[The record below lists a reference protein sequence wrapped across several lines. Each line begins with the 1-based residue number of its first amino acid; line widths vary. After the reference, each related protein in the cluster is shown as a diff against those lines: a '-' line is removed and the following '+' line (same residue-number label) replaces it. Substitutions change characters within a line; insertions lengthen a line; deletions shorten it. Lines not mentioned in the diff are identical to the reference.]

1 MRARFRHL
9 RHDERGMS
17 FAFVGIGFFA
27 FLSATTLAIDVG
39 MFMAARN
46 QAQNSADAG
55 AMAGAIA
62 LAFNSF
68 TDRTPTGP
76 AVQAAMSGAK
86 ANVVIGEQVSI
97 DPPDVTFPNDPF
109 GQPTRVKVWVYRT
122 TARKNPVQTLMGK
135 LFGLNTVDIG
145 ATATAEAAPANAET
159 CVKPFTLPD
168 KWIEVDNPPFKEIDP
183 NMSEFNVNKD
193 IYRDATHTDATG
205 YSYDDT
211 GTLLVLKADN
221 GSKPSPSMYQTWSM
235 GGITGSDWY
244 EENIST
250 CNHDVLTI
258 GYKMLAEPGMQ
269 MGPTKHGMED
279 LIAKDPDARW
289 DTGCNC
295 VMRNGVKVGKSDR
308 IVIIPLYDPY
318 KYENGKQNGR
328 NADIYI
334 GNYLGFFIERMQGNE
349 VVGRICPIG
358 GLYVGGAGPTPG
370 AFPVVIRL
378 VE

>member
-68 TDRTPTGP
+68 TDRTSTGP
-76 AVQAAMSGAK
+76 AVQAAMNGAK
-86 ANVVIGEQVSI
+86 ANVVIGDQVSI
-97 DPPDVTFPNDPF
+97 NPSDVTFPNDPF

-122 TARKNPVQTLMGK
+122 TGRNNPVPTLMGK

-145 ATATAEAAPANAET
+145 ATATAEASPANAET

-168 KWIEVDNPPFKEIDP
+168 RWLESSPGGFNP
-183 NMSEFNVNKD
+183 NTSEFD
-193 IYRDATHTDATG
+193 IAQDVYRDTTYTNPTG
-205 YSYDDT
+205 YSYGDT
-211 GTLLVLKADN
+211 GTLLRLKAN
-221 GSKPSPSMYQTWSM
+221 NLTKPSPSMYQAWAM
-235 GGITGSDWY
+235 GTGTGASWY
-244 EENIST
+244 EENIAG
-250 CNHDVLTI
+250 CNSDDLEI
-258 GYKMLAEPGMQ
+258 GYKMNAEPGNMV
-269 MGPTKHGMED
+269 GPTKHGMET

-295 VMRNGVKVGKSDR
+295 VMRDGVKVGKSDR

-318 KYENGKQNGR
+318 KYESGKQNGG
-328 NADIYI
+328 NADIWI
-334 GNYLGFFIERMQGNE
+334 ANYLGFFIEEMQGNE
-349 VVGRICPIG
+349 VVGRITPIG
-358 GLYVGGAGPTPG
+358 GIYKGSAGPTPG
-370 AFPVVIRL
+370 AFPKVIRL

>member
-122 TARKNPVQTLMGK
+122 TARNNPVQTLMGK

-168 KWIEVDNPPFKEIDP
+168 KWIESTPGGFIPDT
-183 NMSEFNVNKD
+183 SEFD
-193 IYRDATHTDATG
+193 IGQDVYRDATHTDATG
-205 YSYDDT
+205 YSYEDT
-211 GTLLVLKADN
+211 GTLLRLKADN
-221 GSKPSPSMYQTWSM
+221 GSKPAPSMYQTWSM

-244 EENIST
+244 RENIAT

-258 GYKMLAEPGMQ
+258 GYPMVAEPGMQ
-269 MGPTKHGMED
+269 MGPTKQGMQD
-279 LIAKDPDARW
+279 LIDKDPDARW

-334 GNYLGFFIERMQGNE
+334 GNYLGFFIEQMQGNE